1 MELLELEKSPGTS
14 CARASAKARE
24 TDGNLRRNRDLG
36 T

>member
-14 CARASAKARE
+14 CASAKARE